1 MKEETNINQIKGNMK
16 NEEIIEIVKQTCN
29 VQDLLI
35 GCIGN
40 TLLRCKEEDFKKKI
54 EQTLAYLD
62 CDTYLDDARAGFR
75 LFAKQ
80 LLKIIDE

>member
-1 MKEETNINQIKGNMK
+1 MK

-29 VQDLLI
+29 IQDMLV

-54 EQTLAYLD
+54 ERTLAYLD
-62 CDTYLDDARAGFR
+62 CDAYPDDTRLGFR
-75 LFAKQ
+75 IFAKQ
-80 LLKIIDE
+80 LLKIINE